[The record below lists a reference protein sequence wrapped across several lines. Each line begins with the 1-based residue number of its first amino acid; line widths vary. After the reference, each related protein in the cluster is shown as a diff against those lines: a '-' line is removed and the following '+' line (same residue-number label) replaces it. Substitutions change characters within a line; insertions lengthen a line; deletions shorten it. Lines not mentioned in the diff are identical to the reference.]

1 MFGLNIPL
9 PDFWIVYFSA
19 FWVLVGSATAP
30 VTFRHKGQ
38 PTLLGIVAGA
48 VLGVLSAIVFV
59 VLLGASG
66 C

>member
-9 PDFWIVYFSA
+9 PDFWIVYFSI

-38 PTLLGIVAGA
+38 PALLGIAAGSWRA
-48 VLGVLSAIVFV
+48 Y
-59 VLLGASG
+59 
-66 C
+66 